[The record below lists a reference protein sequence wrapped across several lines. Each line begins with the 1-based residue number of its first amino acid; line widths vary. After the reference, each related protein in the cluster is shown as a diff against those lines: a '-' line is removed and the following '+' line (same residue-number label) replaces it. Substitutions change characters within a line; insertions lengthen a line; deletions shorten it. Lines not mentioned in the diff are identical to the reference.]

1 MIKEIRL
8 IVRLVALWI
17 LFIASLWFLYYS
29 VQSLTVSIV
38 KTVNGGYENYYGNS
52 YGNYCLQYPVQP
64 QCSTCSTP
72 EQSKEDKISIDKY
85 NKDLQEYNNDLKVR
99 CMADLA
105 KQEKSQENQVKSSSI
120 GDITSYSILSFL
132 SIVSAIISLLAI
144 RKTEESQ

>member
-17 LFIASLWFLYYS
+17 LFIASLGFLYYS
-29 VQSLTVSIV
+29 VQSLTISIV
-38 KTVNGGYENYYGNS
+38 KTANGGYENYYASGS

-64 QCSTCSTP
+64 QCCQG
-72 EQSKEDKISIDKY
+72 ESKEDKIAIDKY
-85 NKDLQEYNNDLKVR
+85 NKDLQKYNNDLEVK

-132 SIVSAIISLLAI
+132 SIVTVIISLLAI